1 MPLYEYQCENCGK
14 VFELIQKFSDEPT
27 AIHEQCGGKVHRLIS
42 APALH
47 FKGSG
52 WYVTDYAKGGSN
64 NSANGGKQ
72 EGEASSGGKDKDGAS
87 ASKDSAASTSS
98 SESSKSEGSKSE
110 GPKSD
115 SSKSDSSKTESPK
128 PSSTPTTTTSS
139 TSSDKK

>member
-1 MPLYEYQCENCGK
+1 MPLYEYQCENCGQ

-64 NSANGGKQ
+64 NPANGGKQ
-72 EGEASSGGKDKDGAS
+72 EGGEAASGKDKDGAS
-87 ASKDSAASTSS
+87 ASKESAANASS
-98 SESSKSEGSKSE
+98 SESSKSETSKAESSKSE
-110 GPKSD
+110 I
-115 SSKSDSSKTESPK
+115 PK
-128 PSSTPTTTTSS
+128 PASTPAAATSS

>member
-1 MPLYEYQCENCGK
+1 MPLYEYQCENCGQ

-64 NSANGGKQ
+64 NPANGGKH
-72 EGEASSGGKDKDGAS
+72 EGEASAGGKDKDGAS
-87 ASKDSAASTSS
+87 ASKDAAPSASS
-98 SESSKSEGSKSE
+98 SDSSKSDSSKSETS
-110 GPKSD
+110 KSD
-115 SSKSDSSKTESPK
+115 SSKSDSSKPAAT
-128 PSSTPTTTTSS
+128 PSTTTSS